1 MREFIVNVSHDDN
14 ANVWVAECNE
24 IPAITESSTLD
35 TLYEQFTTIA
45 SEIAVLNKLVDKIED
60 AAFKYGG
67 YVINESD
74 VELAKF
80 NSEFISQQKSLDGDL
95 LKVMIDNRYELYERA
110 EE

>member
-1 MREFIVNVSHDDN
+1 MREFIVDVSHDDN
-14 ANVWVAECNE
+14 VNVWVAKCDE
-24 IPAITESSTLD
+24 IPAITESTTLD
-35 TLYEQFTTIA
+35 VLYEQFATMA

-60 AAFKYGG
+60 AVFKYEG

-80 NSEFISQQKSLDGDL
+80 NREFISQQKSLDGDL
-95 LKVMIDNRYELYERA
+95 LKVMIDNRYDLYERA